1 MQQISPIYVSLDTNE
16 AHRSRAKKIKAA
28 ILKDGHFILNAPKKC
43 PFDLCFLWQGK
54 TVSVE
59 LKDFTGAGESQS
71 DYVASIVNQSG
82 HLYQQVL
89 TGRELQDPLIIVVLG
104 DDAEIVQAITNIVL
118 NRGIRG
124 QEAEDR
130 ITEYISM
137 VEDFEANCIGM
148 NIQIWRLKID
158 PWRRMLKSVQKV
170 LQGGDLTVF
179 RPKPAISER
188 QAVGLSILCGKGL
201 GPARANRILEKFDV
215 SLTPKKP
222 NTYLDD
228 CPGIGPNLATVVRD
242 ALFVHP
248 DCVNRPKENRS
259 QRLQAGNSNHQ
270 SRYLDKPSTRK

>member
-28 ILKDGHFILNAPKKC
+28 ILKDGHSILNAPKKC
-43 PFDLCFLWQGK
+43 PFDICFHWQGK

-82 HLYQQVL
+82 HLYQKVL
-89 TGRELQDPLIIVVLG
+89 TGRELQDPL
-104 DDAEIVQAITNIVL
+104 
-118 NRGIRG
+118 
-124 QEAEDR
+124 EALEVKKQR
-130 ITEYISM
+130 IGSPSNISM
-137 VEDFEANCIGM
+137 VEDSEANCIGM

-158 PWRRMLKSVQKV
+158 PWRRMLKSVQKI
-170 LQGGDLTVF
+170 LQGGDLTIF
-179 RPKPAISER
+179 RSKPTISER
-188 QAVGLSILCGKGL
+188 QTVGLSILCGKGL

-228 CPGIGPNLATVVRD
+228 CPGIGPNLATVVRS
-242 ALFVHP
+242 ALFVPP
-248 DCVNRPKENRS
+248 DCVNRPKEKRS

-270 SRYLDKPSTRK
+270 SPLCS